1 MARNK
6 DQDQQ
11 SRRTIAVYEDQH
23 GREWVV
29 FLHRETM
36 TPVGPMFLRSCREPV
51 PTPQKYVRI
60 DPTRMGRIRVQYD
73 QWINDLRA
81 SQAWRSDRLM
91 QVAEKMYGTVAATM
105 MRDQP
110 AELLAKLGP
119 ESVPVEFV
127 YAMRSGESKWALGMR
142 RPDGSFYPRPKWVTD
157 VMFGKLE
164 AALRQSWTPDDE
176 DVAVADLFA
185 PGTFADDEPDAPVTA
200 DADEEEAPAFLA
212 AASDVVPPVTVI
224 PGTITPAT
232 ITVQPSAPVRRGPG
246 RPRKQ
251 PQLAG

>member
-11 SRRTIAVYEDQH
+11 SRRTIAIYEDQH
-23 GREWVV
+23 GREVVV

-36 TPVGPMFLRSCREPV
+36 TPVGPMFFRSCREPV
-51 PTPQKYVRI
+51 PTPQKYMRI
-60 DPTRMGRIRVQYD
+60 DPQRMGRVRILYD
-73 QWINDLRA
+73 QWIADLRA

-127 YAMRSGESKWALGMR
+127 YAMRSGESKWALGIR
-142 RPDGSFYPRPKWVTD
+142 KPDGSFYPRPKWVTD

-164 AALRQSWTPDDE
+164 AALRQSWTADDE
-176 DVAVADLFA
+176 DVAVEDLFA
-185 PGTFADDEPDAPVTA
+185 PGTFADDEPEAAPVV
-200 DADEEEAPAFLA
+200 DADEDEAPAFLA
-212 AASDVVPPVTVI
+212 VTSDVVPPVTVI
-224 PGTITPAT
+224 PGTVTPAASE
-232 ITVQPSAPVRRGPG
+232 VAPVRRGPG
-246 RPRKQ
+246 RPRKVHS
-251 PQLAG
+251 QLAG